1 MFICISEKIG
11 RTKVTTDVLERM
23 DNLVAQAGTSNPYE
37 LTSYLNAYIGNITSP
52 KLLAFVVCRSG
63 IVCIGLNP
71 HLPDHIKEVVLM
83 HEVAHVA
90 FHLDFLSR
98 YGTFYSES
106 SFFDSMKHSEIVQQE
121 YEANLVAADFC
132 LDTDDILDKLGYNL
146 HSLQRYLE
154 YLEDF
159 KRHQAKYESFL
170 SYTVFSADDKWTQKK
185 LLNWKRE
192 MKTWEQEL
200 EDMQRNLTYEGNL
213 MTPEEIAREY
223 DIPVAIVEYKI
234 EALRHRGYVTP
245 NVELVS
251 YAQVF
256 K

>member
-1 MFICISEKIG
+1 M
-11 RTKVTTDVLERM
+11 TTDILERM
-23 DNLVAQAGTSNPYE
+23 DAVVARAGTCDPYE
-37 LTSYLNAYIGNITSP
+37 LADYLHAYVVDLIGK
-52 KLLAFVVCRSG
+52 KLIAFVIQNSG
-63 IVCIGLNP
+63 VIHIGINP
-71 HLPDHIKEVVLM
+71 LLSIIKKHIVLM

-90 FHLDFLSR
+90 FHLEFLKR
-98 YGTFYSES
+98 QQGVYGEVSAFASL
-106 SFFDSMKHSEIVQQE
+106 KHSEIVQQE

-132 LDTDDILDKLGYNL
+132 LDTDDVLDKLGYNL

-192 MKTWEQEL
+192 MKIWEQEL
-200 EDMQRNLTYEGNL
+200 EDMQRDLTYEGNL

-223 DIPVAIVEYKI
+223 DIPETIVEYKV
-234 EALRHRGYVTP
+234 EALRQRGYVTP
-245 NVELVS
+245 SVELAS

>member
-1 MFICISEKIG
+1 MI
-11 RTKVTTDVLERM
+11 TDVLERM

-37 LTSYLNAYIGNITSP
+37 LADYLNAHIENITSP
-52 KLLAFVVCRSG
+52 KLLAFVIRRSG

-71 HLPDHIKEVVLM
+71 ALPLSIKEIILM

-90 FHLDFLSR
+90 FHMEFLDT
-98 YGTFYSES
+98 YGTIYSES
-106 SFFDSMKHSEIVQQE
+106 SIFNSLKHSEIVQQE
-121 YEANLVAADFC
+121 YEADLVAADFC

-185 LLNWKRE
+185 LLNWRRE
-192 MKTWEQEL
+192 MKIWQQEL
-200 EDMQRNLTYEGNL
+200 EDMQRDLTYEGNL

-223 DIPVAIVEYKI
+223 DIPTTIVEYKI
-234 EALRHRGYVTP
+234 EALRQRGYVTP
-245 NVELVS
+245 SVELAS

-256 K
+256 RR

>member
-1 MFICISEKIG
+1 MFTHISEEIG
-11 RTKVTTDVLERM
+11 RTKVNTDVLERM
-23 DNLVAQAGTSNPYE
+23 DNLVSQAGTSNSYE
-37 LTSYLNAYIGNITSP
+37 LADYLNAHIGDITSP
-52 KLLAFVVCRSG
+52 KLLAFVVRRSG

-71 HLPDHIKEVVLM
+71 HLPDHIKEVILM

-90 FHLDFLSR
+90 FHLN
-98 YGTFYSES
+98 
-106 SFFDSMKHSEIVQQE
+106 FFDNQVFFHGENSFQSLKNQTIAIQE

-245 NVELVS
+245 NVELAS